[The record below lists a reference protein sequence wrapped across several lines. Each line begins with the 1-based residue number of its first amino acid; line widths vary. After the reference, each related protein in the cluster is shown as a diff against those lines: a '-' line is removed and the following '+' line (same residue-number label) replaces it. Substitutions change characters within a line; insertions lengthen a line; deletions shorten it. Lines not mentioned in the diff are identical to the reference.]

1 MLKQPCAVLAS
12 VVLCL
17 LVGGG
22 TAHAELAAPDPVRS
36 TPTFRV
42 RELGA
47 YIELATS
54 LQTADRT
61 TACKNLSVLR
71 DSIKPLA
78 TYSHKR
84 AQEGRY
90 GASVVRVRLAAK
102 LASAGLDQLRRTC
115 AGGEDAW
122 SPNSVG
128 SKILG
133 DAALVFRSIDADALL
148 WVK

>member
-1 MLKQPCAVLAS
+1 MLKQPCVVLAS
-12 VVLCL
+12 VVLSL
-17 LVGGG
+17 SVVGG

-61 TACKNLSVLR
+61 NTCKSLTVLR
-71 DSIKPLA
+71 VSIRPLL

-102 LASAGLDQLRRTC
+102 LAAAGLDELRLTC
-115 AGGEDAW
+115 AGGEDTW
-122 SPNSVG
+122 IPNSVG
-128 SKILG
+128 PKILS
-133 DAALVFRSIDADALL
+133 DAALVFRSIDADAHL